1 MNIRRTI
8 AQTLLIILTG
18 VLIIELPAAIASR
31 VDGNRWF
38 DPIADVHG
46 HIMDDFV
53 KNANRQAMQQA
64 VIAAMIES
72 LDDQYSQ
79 YIPPSLESDFTKELS
94 GDYAGI
100 GARIENRGRAY
111 KTKPLKIMT
120 PMRGSPSLA
129 AGVRPG
135 DEVLEIDGW
144 PTVGELE
151 DDCID
156 RLLGTPGTEVK
167 VLLRHEDGEEEEV
180 TIIRGRIRTSNIH
193 GLITTEDDWQYHLGD
208 DGIIYVRIDQFT
220 DRTVDE
226 LESTLKKA
234 NAQQPLTGLILDLR
248 DNPGG
253 SLEAA
258 VDMVDLFLDSGEIV
272 SIRSPRDDKQE
283 VGEVYETRKSS
294 PWESLPLVVMINSRS
309 ASASE
314 IVSGALSDHGRAK
327 VIGERSFGKGSVQE
341 LRPLEG
347 GNGLLKMTT
356 KYYFLPNGRHLQKA
370 KYASK
375 EPWGVDPS
383 EGCVVPES
391 NEENSERIRARLPFV
406 DIGGEYEQLPEI
418 VDDEWVVDNLK
429 DNALGEA
436 IDLLRKRNELDT
448 WPELP
453 EDDDPMF
460 DSMAVGLDTLM
471 KRRDLYE
478 KAMAEVQD
486 EINQFEGMALE
497 SKLGL
502 GLPEETVLEEPV
514 IAIYDAEGNLIGKW
528 QVDGNDDLD
537 LMLST
542 TKLVRIEDD
551 SDDMQDE

>member
-18 VLIIELPAAIASR
+18 VLIIELPTAIASR

-53 KNANRQAMQQA
+53 KNANRQAMQEA

-135 DEVLEIDGW
+135 DEVLKIDGW
-144 PTVGELE
+144 STVGQLE

-193 GLITTEDDWQYHLGD
+193 GLITTEDDWQYHLGN
-208 DGIIYVRIDQFT
+208 DGIIYIRIDQFT

-226 LESTLKKA
+226 LERTLRKA
-234 NAQQPLTGLILDLR
+234 DAEQTLTGLILDLR

-283 VGEVYETRKSS
+283 VGEVYETRRSS

-314 IVSGALSDHGRAK
+314 IVSSLSDHGRAK
-327 VIGERSFGKGSVQE
+327 VVGERSFEGSVQE

-370 KYASK
+370 KYASD

-383 EGCVVPES
+383 EGCIVPES
-391 NEENSERIRARLPFV
+391 NEQNSERIRARLPFV
-406 DIGGEYEQLPEI
+406 DIGGEYEELPEI
-418 VDDEWVVDNLK
+418 VDQEWVVENLK
-429 DNALGEA
+429 DEALGEA
-436 IDLLRKRNELDT
+436 ITLLRKRNQIDN

-453 EDDDPMF
+453 EDEDPMF
-460 DSMAVGLDTLM
+460 DSMAVGLDTLL
-471 KRRDLYE
+471 KPRDLYE

-486 EINQFEGMALE
+486 EINQFEGMAARVGTRAGPSE
-497 SKLGL
+497 D
-502 GLPEETVLEEPV
+502 TVLEEPV
-514 IAIYDAEGNLIGKW
+514 IAIYDSEGNLIGKW
-528 QVDGNDDLD
+528 QVDENDDLD

-542 TKLVRIEDD
+542 TKLVRIQDD
-551 SDDMQDE
+551 TQEEQD

>member
-8 AQTLLIILTG
+8 AQTLLIFLTC
-18 VLIIELPAAIASR
+18 VLIIELPTAIASR

-64 VIAAMIES
+64 VMAAMIES

-100 GARIENRGRAY
+100 GARIENRGRTY

-144 PTVGELE
+144 STVGQLE

-156 RLLGTPGTEVK
+156 RLLGTPGTDVK
-167 VLLRHEDGEEEEV
+167 VLLRHEDGQEEEV
-180 TIIRGRIRTSNIH
+180 TITRGRIRTSNIH
-193 GLITTEDDWQYHLGD
+193 GLITTDDDWRYHLGD
-208 DGIIYVRIDQFT
+208 DGIIYIRIDQFT
-220 DRTVDE
+220 DRTVPE
-226 LESTLKKA
+226 LAATLKKA
-234 NAQQPLTGLILDLR
+234 DADQPLSGLILDLR

-283 VGEVYETRKSS
+283 VGEVYETRKTS

-347 GNGLLKMTT
+347 DNGLLKMTT
-356 KYYFLPNGRHLQKA
+356 KYYFLPNGRYLQKA

-383 EGCVVPES
+383 EGCIVPES
-391 NEENSERIRARLPFV
+391 NEENNQRIRARMPFV
-406 DIGGEYEQLPEI
+406 DIGGEYEQLPDM
-418 VDDEWVVDNLK
+418 VDETWVVENLK
-429 DNALGEA
+429 DPALGEA
-436 IDLLRKRNELDT
+436 IELLRLRNVADQ

-453 EDDDPMF
+453 EDTDPMF
-460 DSMAVGLDTLM
+460 DSMAIGLDTLM

-497 SKLGL
+497 SDLGL
-502 GLPEETVLEEPV
+502 DLPEDTVLEEPV
-514 IAIYDAEGNLIGKW
+514 IAIYDSEGNLIGKW
-528 QVDGNDDLD
+528 QVDENDDLG

-542 TKLVRIEDD
+542 TKLIKLENEEDETD
-551 SDDMQDE
+551 TP